1 MVINLTGHHIDI
13 TPAMRSR
20 VETKFERLLRHFE
33 RVIDIHCIL
42 SVEKLQQKAEAT
54 IHLSGHTL
62 HADAVDLNLYTAI
75 DLLVDKLDR
84 MAIKQKEKTGDH
96 HAAEALRGRL

>member
-1 MVINLTGHHIDI
+1 MLINITGHHIEI
-13 TPAMRSR
+13 TPAMRGR

-42 SVEKLQQKAEAT
+42 SVDKLQQKAEAT

-84 MAIKQKEKTGDH
+84 MAIKHKEKTGDH
-96 HAAEALRGRL
+96 HAAEAQRGRL